1 MAVFGRMSGAVF
13 ALALGLCA
21 ASTVSAEVVTGTGSL
36 IKKDAYGTQT
46 EWGRGLNLPRQG
58 RITRVMDG
66 TYGFTVRDKSGV
78 SVADFLDPQMAVGT
92 ELPAGQYVLEPYVC
106 ARHRHHHVEVTV
118 EY

>member
-1 MAVFGRMSGAVF
+1 MAKIGKTTGV
-13 ALALGLCA
+13 ALSLLLSLAMTGLA
-21 ASTVSAEVVTGTGSL
+21 SAEVVTGTGTL

-46 EWGRGLNLPRQG
+46 EWGSGLNLPRPG

-66 TYGFTVRDKSGV
+66 TYGFTVRDKSGA

-92 ELPAGQYVLEPYVC
+92 SLAPGQYVLEPYVC
-106 ARHRHHHVEVTV
+106 TRHRHHHVEVTV